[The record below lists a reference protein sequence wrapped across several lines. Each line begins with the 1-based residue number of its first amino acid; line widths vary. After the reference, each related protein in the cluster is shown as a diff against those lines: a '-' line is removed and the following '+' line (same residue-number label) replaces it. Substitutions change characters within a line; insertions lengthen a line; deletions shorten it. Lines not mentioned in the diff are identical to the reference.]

1 MSHLRQEIQTQLNPL
16 HPLADPLRHAPL
28 SLSLLWQA
36 IPPKVRHEEAHLCS
50 YRYVTFLLHQI
61 VYLSKIELS
70 QHHRLLVLFL
80 PIMIISRSLLVYNA
94 RLALKSESVNLINFA
109 SKCKDVKKY
118 TRSLARFLRV
128 WLNSFHTN
136 SLRDYYNTN
145 TSSLFRRKTTQLSNL
160 RQVLLTIIKSDHA
173 HAQASRCQ
181 TICLRR
187 LWRHFPA

>member
-16 HPLADPLRHAPL
+16 HPLADSLRHAPL
-28 SLSLLWQA
+28 SLSLLRQA
-36 IPPKVRHEEAHLCS
+36 IPPKVRHEKAHLCS
-50 YRYVTFLLHQI
+50 YRYVAFLLHQI

-70 QHHRLLVLFL
+70 QHRLLVLFL

-136 SLRDYYNTN
+136 SPR
-145 TSSLFRRKTTQLSNL
+145 
-160 RQVLLTIIKSDHA
+160 LLQH
-173 HAQASRCQ
+173 
-181 TICLRR
+181 
-187 LWRHFPA
+187 